1 MANITL
7 QSTVSPIIPTWC
19 PGCGNF
25 GILGAMRQAFAQLQI
40 PEEQLVVFYG
50 VGCSGNMADFNNVYG
65 FHALHGRAIANAI
78 GAKLANHKL
87 KIIVVAGDGD
97 TYGEGMNHFLSAAR
111 GNHDITVL
119 VHNNQ
124 TYSLT
129 TGQSSPTTA
138 KGTKTKSTPA
148 PEGLIEQPVNP
159 LALALDAEAGFVARG
174 YAGDMAHLI
183 GLIKEAINHE
193 GFSLLDV
200 LQPCPTF
207 NKINSYQWYQQR
219 IYKLDAE
226 YQPND
231 KKLAWEKSQEI
242 EKMPVGVFYRNDNL
256 VPYHQ
261 QLHRLVSAS
270 LLEQRPT
277 QVSIEKGMKEFI

>member
-1 MANITL
+1 MPNVTL
-7 QSTVSPIIPTWC
+7 QSTVSSIMPTWC

-25 GILGAMRQAFAQLQI
+25 GIMGAMRQAFAQMEI
-40 PEEQLVVFYG
+40 PEEELVVFYG
-50 VGCSGNMADFNNVYG
+50 VGCSGNMADFNKVYG

-87 KIIVVAGDGD
+87 KIIVIAGDGD
-97 TYGEGMNHFLSAAR
+97 TYGEGLNHLISAAR

-129 TGQSSPTTA
+129 TGQSSPTTS
-138 KGTKTKSTPA
+138 KGTATKTTPD
-148 PEGLIEQPVNP
+148 GLVEQPINP
-159 LALALDAEAGFVARG
+159 LSMTLSAGASFVARG
-174 YAGDMAHLI
+174 YAGNMPQLI
-183 GLIKEAINHE
+183 GLIKQAMQHE

-200 LQPCPTF
+200 MQPCPTF
-207 NKINSYQWYQQR
+207 NKINTYQWFQERVYD
-219 IYKLDAE
+219 LGDD

-231 KKLAWEKSQEI
+231 RKIAWEKSQEI
-242 EKMPVGVFYRNDNL
+242 EKIPIGIFYQSKEIL
-256 VPYHQ
+256 PYHKYLS
-261 QLHRLVSAS
+261 QLENST

-277 QVSIEKGMKEFI
+277 KVSIEKTLQEFK

>member
-7 QSTVSPIIPTWC
+7 QSTVSSIMPTWC

-25 GILGAMRQAFAQLQI
+25 GILGAIRQAFAQLQL
-40 PEEQLVVFYG
+40 PEENLVVFYG
-50 VGCSGNMADFNNVYG
+50 VGCSGNMADFNKVYG
-65 FHALHGRAIANAI
+65 FHSLHGRAIPSAI
-78 GAKLANHKL
+78 GAKLANHDL

-97 TYGEGMNHFLSAAR
+97 TYGEGMNHLLSAAR

-138 KGTKTKSTPA
+138 KGRKTKSTPD
-148 PEGLIEQPVNP
+148 GLVEEPINP
-159 LALALDAEAGFVARG
+159 LALTLSDHAGFVARG
-174 YAGDMAHLI
+174 YAGDMPHLI
-183 GLIKEAINHE
+183 GLVKEAMTYE

-207 NKINSYQWYQQR
+207 NKINTYQWYQER
-219 IYKLDAE
+219 IYKLEDS

-231 KKLAWEKSQEI
+231 KKLAWEKSQEM
-242 EKMPVGVFYRNDNL
+242 EKMPVGVFYRDDNL
-256 VPYHQ
+256 EAYHQ
-261 QLHRLVSAS
+261 QLYQLDQAT
-270 LLEQRPT
+270 LIKQRPS
-277 QVSIEKGMKEFI
+277 QVSIAETLTEFK

>member
-1 MANITL
+1 MANVTL
-7 QSTVSPIIPTWC
+7 QSTVSSITPTWC

-25 GILGAMRQAFAQLQI
+25 GILGAIRQAFAQLEL
-40 PEEQLVVFYG
+40 PEENLVVFYG
-50 VGCSGNMADFNNVYG
+50 VGCSGNMADFNKVYG
-65 FHALHGRAIANAI
+65 FHALHGRAIPNAI
-78 GAKLANHKL
+78 GAKLANHDL

-97 TYGEGMNHFLSAAR
+97 TYGEGINHLLSAAR

-129 TGQSSPTTA
+129 TGQSSPTTE
-138 KGTKTKSTPA
+138 KGTKTKSTPD
-148 PEGLIEQPVNP
+148 GLVEEPVNP
-159 LALALDAEAGFVARG
+159 LALALSDHAGFVARG

-183 GLIKEAINHE
+183 SLVKEAMTYE

-207 NKINSYQWYQQR
+207 NKINTYQWYQER
-219 IYKLDAE
+219 IYKLDDS

-231 KKLAWEKSQEI
+231 KKLAWEKSQEL
-242 EKMPVGVFYRNDNL
+242 EKMPVGVFYRNDSL
-256 VPYHQ
+256 EAYHQ
-261 QLHRLVSAS
+261 QLYQLDTAS
-270 LLEQRPT
+270 LIKQRPT
-277 QVSIEKGMKEFI
+277 QVSIAETLKEFK

>member
-1 MANITL
+1 MPKVTL
-7 QSTVSPIIPTWC
+7 QSTVSPIMPTWC

-25 GILGAMRQAFAQLQI
+25 GILGAMRQAFAQMDL
-40 PEEQLVVFYG
+40 PEEELVVFYG

-65 FHALHGRAIANAI
+65 FHALHGRAIPNAI
-78 GAKLANHKL
+78 GAKLANHRL

-97 TYGEGMNHFLSAAR
+97 TYGEGLNHLISAAR

-129 TGQSSPTTA
+129 TGQSSPTTS
-138 KGTKTKSTPA
+138 KGTATKTTPD
-148 PEGLIEQPVNP
+148 GLVEEPINP
-159 LALALDAEAGFVARG
+159 LTLALSSNASFVARG
-174 YAGDMAHLI
+174 YAGDMPGLI
-183 GLIKEAINHE
+183 GLVKEAMNHR

-207 NKINSYQWYQQR
+207 NKVNSYQWYQER
-219 IYKLDAE
+219 IYNLGED
-226 YQPND
+226 YQPTD
-231 KKLAWEKSQEI
+231 VKLAWDKAHEVEKL
-242 EKMPVGVFYRNDNL
+242 PVGIFYRNNNL
-256 VPYHQ
+256 PSYHE
-261 QLHRLVSAS
+261 QLIQLDQAT

-277 QVSIEKGMKEFI
+277 QVSIEKVLTEFK

>member
-1 MANITL
+1 MPKITL
-7 QSTVSPIIPTWC
+7 QSTVSSIMPTWC

-25 GILGAMRQAFAQLQI
+25 GILGAMKQAFAQMEI
-40 PEEQLVVFYG
+40 PEEELVVFYG
-50 VGCSGNMADFNNVYG
+50 VGCSGNMADFNRVYG

-87 KIIVVAGDGD
+87 KIIVIAGDGD
-97 TYGEGMNHFLSAAR
+97 TYGEGLNHLISAAR

-129 TGQSSPTTA
+129 TGQSSPTTT
-138 KGTKTKSTPA
+138 KGTATKSTPD
-148 PEGLIEQPVNP
+148 GLVEEPINP
-159 LALALDAEAGFVARG
+159 LSITLSAGASFVARG
-174 YAGDMAHLI
+174 YAGNMPQLI
-183 GLIKEAINHE
+183 GLIKQAMQHE

-200 LQPCPTF
+200 MQPCPTF
-207 NKINSYQWYQQR
+207 NKINTYQWFQERVYD
-219 IYKLDAE
+219 LGDD

-231 KKLAWEKSQEI
+231 IKIAWEKSQEM
-242 EKMPVGVFYRNDNL
+242 EKMPIGVFYENKEIL
-256 VPYHQ
+256 PYHKYLS
-261 QLHRLVSAS
+261 QLENST

-277 QVSIEKGMKEFI
+277 KVSIEKTLQEFK

>member
-1 MANITL
+1 MTNITL

-25 GILGAMRQAFAQLQI
+25 GILGAMRQAFTQLEL
-40 PEEQLVVFYG
+40 PEENLVVFYG

-65 FHALHGRAIANAI
+65 FHALHGRAIPNAI
-78 GAKLANHKL
+78 GAKLSNHKL

-111 GNHDITVL
+111 GNHDITIL

-129 TGQSSPTTA
+129 TGQSSPTTP
-138 KGTKTKSTPA
+138 KGRKTKSTPA
-148 PEGLIEQPVNP
+148 PEGIIEQPVNP
-159 LALALDAEAGFVARG
+159 LALALDADAGFVARG

-183 GLIKEAINHE
+183 GLIKEAMNYE
-193 GFSLLDV
+193 GFSVVDV

-207 NKINSYQWYQQR
+207 NKINSYQWYQER
-219 IYKLDAE
+219 IYKLGED
-226 YQPND
+226 YVVNSKQQ
-231 KKLAWEKSQEI
+231 AWDKSQEI
-242 EKMPVGVFYRNDNL
+242 EKLPVGVFYKNDQL

-261 QLHRLVSAS
+261 QLHQLKEKT
-270 LLEQRPT
+270 LLEQRPEK
-277 QVSIEKGMKEFI
+277 VSIAPSLKEFV